1 MDNLYDENKNEEITE
16 ELVENETP
24 TEEMFDEEGSFFGGG
39 DNTYVKKADKYEDV
53 RSSAFTMLI
62 VGMLGIIFVILA
74 LTKVI
79 NIPFS
84 ESTAWLFYSIMSIV
98 FISFAVAGFFSL
110 RKANKLKTEAEIEN
124 KVIDEIEKWAK
135 DNISQSVV
143 DSGLDLNESVEILY
157 FSRAEKIKNT
167 LMHQFEDA
175 DEGLIELLTE
185 SIYTKIYE
193 DDEAFDEE
201 YEYEEETTDSSEE

>member
-1 MDNLYDENKNEEITE
+1 MDNLYDENKDVKTTVDEEITE

-24 TEEMFDEEGSFFGGG
+24 TEEAFDREESFFGGG

-84 ESTAWLFYSIMSIV
+84 EATAWLFYSIMSIV
-98 FISFAVAGFFSL
+98 FVAFTIAGFFSL
-110 RKANKLKTEAEIEN
+110 RRANKLKDEAEIEN
-124 KVIDEIEKWAK
+124 EKIDEINAWANENVSK
-135 DNISQSVV
+135 TVIDT
-143 DSGLDLNESVEILY
+143 DLDLNESVEILY
-157 FSRAEKIKNT
+157 FSRAEKIKGL
-167 LMHQFEDA
+167 LMHQFEDV
-175 DEGLIELLTE
+175 DEGLIDLLTE

-193 DDEAFDEE
+193 ENEE
-201 YEYEEETTDSSEE
+201 